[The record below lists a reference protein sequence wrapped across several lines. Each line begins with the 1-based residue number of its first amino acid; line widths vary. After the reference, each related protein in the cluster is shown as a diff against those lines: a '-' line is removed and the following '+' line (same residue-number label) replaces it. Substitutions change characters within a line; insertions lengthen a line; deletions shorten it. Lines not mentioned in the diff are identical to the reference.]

1 MSHQVQR
8 MLSYCCRGIL
18 SVFIA
23 FAYFYTDNQI
33 RIAILTTI
41 IFIAISFITFFF
53 ASKSTEVKGKQRKH
67 SRIIAGITAFLLVLT
82 FLPQETITHGSY
94 HLSDFSASLSI
105 FTYGYLI
112 VNDLYRY
119 SFWNKDTKVRKKRE
133 FWYLFLLFLTVCLVY
148 FWAFFPG
155 VFVADSINQWDQ
167 IHSSLPWNDWHP
179 VGHTFL
185 IKVTTLIGDNPITFI
200 FFQITCY
207 SLIMAYTMNFIR
219 NWANRG
225 IFITTTLFF
234 LTFPLLPLSSIIILK
249 DSAFTISLVLMTT
262 CLLQMILSNGAWLQR
277 LSNLFILSLS
287 FLGIIF
293 FRHNGWPVFLVFILL
308 SVFFLRKNY
317 LRYYLTAIICIC
329 CYQIITGPVYNH
341 FNVIRTDPTE
351 SLGIFIQISAGI
363 ITSDGDMTKEQ
374 ENYYYSLMSKENW
387 IELYQPHDVDNI
399 KFKARFNK
407 KIIRED
413 PKNFLSNTL
422 DIAKKNPMLSIKAYI
437 QQTEVLWHSNMSS
450 ANLRPMFRTPLKG
463 KINPY
468 YFLNQE
474 QMEKYKPDYKGL
486 TFTDSKLK
494 NVKLETFFTKIFNKI
509 YHSQLRLF
517 AMPALYLIIFLV
529 AVFILFSK
537 GYALVTLAFLP
548 YFLSLGTMFVA
559 IPAQDV
565 RYALPNYFV
574 SLIALCLATSLNK
587 KSKVQHDKNKITRMS
602 RHL

>member
-41 IFIAISFITFFF
+41 ILMAISFITFFF

-94 HLSDFSASLSI
+94 GLSDFFASIVISL
-105 FTYGYLI
+105 FGFLLI
-112 VNDLYRY
+112 SDFYRY
-119 SFWNKDTKVRKKRE
+119 SLSGQHDTSSKQNSKFW
-133 FWYLFLLFLTVCLVY
+133 LFFALFFLVNIIY

-155 VFVADSINQWDQ
+155 VFSIDSINQWDQ
-167 IHSSLPWNDWHP
+167 IHSSIPWNDWHP
-179 VGHTFL
+179 VGHSFL
-185 IKVTTLIGDNPITFI
+185 LRLTTLFGDNPCTFVL
-200 FFQITCY
+200 FQIFYY
-207 SLIMAYTMNFIR
+207 SLVLAYTTDFIR
-219 NWANRG
+219 YYSKKG
-225 IFITTTLFF
+225 IFF
-234 LTFPLLPLSSIIILK
+234 LTLCFFLFFPMLPFSTVQIIK
-249 DSAFTISLVLMTT
+249 DSSFTISLVLMTI
-262 CLLQMILSNGAWLQR
+262 CLLKMIISNGEWLNQI
-277 LSNLFILSLS
+277 SNLCILGFSI
-287 FLGIIF
+287 LGVIF
-293 FRHNGWPVFLVFILL
+293 FRHNGWPVLIAFVLISLFFI
-308 SVFFLRKNY
+308 RKKY
-317 LRYYLTAIICIC
+317 FKYYLTVTICIAT
-329 CYQIITGPVYNH
+329 YLLITGPIYNH

-351 SLGIFIQISAGI
+351 SLGMFVQLSGGV
-363 ITSDGDMTKEQ
+363 ITSDGKITEDNKE
-374 ENYYYSLMSKENW
+374 YYYSIMSKDDW
-387 IELYQPHDVDNI
+387 DELYTPGDIDTI
-399 KFKARFNK
+399 KFKARFK
-407 KIIRED
+407 KDIIKNN
-413 PKNFLSNTL
+413 PKKFLMTSLITVSN
-422 DIAKKNPMLSIKAYI
+422 NPLLASKAYI
-437 QQTEVLWHSNMSS
+437 QQTEILWHTNMDSL
-450 ANLRPMFRTPLKG
+450 NRPMFRIQQKG
-463 KINPY
+463 KAGPY

-486 TFTDSKLK
+486 TITDSKLK

-529 AVFILFSK
+529 AIFILFSK

-574 SLIALCLATSLNK
+574 SLIALCLATGLNK